1 MEVTAA
7 GRPRL
12 CEMMATPSVLDAYL
26 GKPMGEICCH
36 APARDLPHHRGAQF
50 IGHVLRFEFGRDHG
64 CSACQPQ
71 TGTGDAP
78 AMCVE
83 RLFHR
88 TPRKGLWVRRPPEL
102 SPCLI
107 FIAPATH
114 VRCLGPNW
122 MMACSPRNEVGIY
135 WDGRIWTYQN
145 DRARVVNEAESEFL
159 ARYCQA
165 PYTRHRAVELLY
177 GEIPD

>member
-1 MEVTAA
+1 MQVTAA
-7 GRPRL
+7 GCSSLRK
-12 CEMMATPSVLDAYL
+12 MMATPSVLDAYL

-36 APARDLPHHRGAQF
+36 AQGRALAHHRGAQF
-50 IGHVLRFEFGRDHG
+50 IGHVLRFDFGRDHG
-64 CSACQPQ
+64 CSACQQ
-71 TGTGDAP
+71 DVGAGAAA

-88 TPRKGLWVRRPPEL
+88 APRKGLWVRRPPDL

-107 FIAPATH
+107 FIAPGTH
-114 VRCLGPNW
+114 VRCLGQNW

-135 WDGRIWTYQN
+135 WDGRIWTYQD
-145 DRARVVNEAESEFL
+145 DRARVVNETESEFL
-159 ARYCQA
+159 TRHRQGPQY
-165 PYTRHRAVELLY
+165 RHRAVELLY